1 MQIPLRC
8 TRPVIYWHLSY
19 AKYDRSLTLIQ
30 KTSEAHPM
38 HQQEVREPYV
48 HRDNSFRVGFNP
60 TDLSLIKDLP
70 EIKDFSD
77 WLLFYYYFP
86 HKVGDMF
93 RFVIYRVYLT
103 VSTNYTMDVHHEYLC
118 NIAYFFQLQCTNTDE
133 YVSHSSSVQE
143 NFLGLELHF
152 FRSMAVI

>member
-1 MQIPLRC
+1 MTILCYHGPVRELQRMQIPLRC

-38 HQQEVREPYV
+38 HQQEVREPSV

-86 HKVGDMF
+86 HKLGDMF

-103 VSTNYTMDVHHEYLC
+103 VSTNYTMDC
-118 NIAYFFQLQCTNTDE
+118 IFSGPWQ
-133 YVSHSSSVQE
+133 
-143 NFLGLELHF
+143 
-152 FRSMAVI
+152 

>member
-1 MQIPLRC
+1 MTILCYHGPVRELQRMQIPLRC

-38 HQQEVREPYV
+38 YQQEVREPSV
-48 HRDNSFRVGFNP
+48 HRDNSFRVRFNP

-77 WLLFYYYFP
+77 
-86 HKVGDMF
+86 
-93 RFVIYRVYLT
+93 
-103 VSTNYTMDVHHEYLC
+103 
-118 NIAYFFQLQCTNTDE
+118 
-133 YVSHSSSVQE
+133 
-143 NFLGLELHF
+143 
-152 FRSMAVI
+152 